1 MTTFTITSE
10 TLRLEDIELT
20 RMHILDT
27 RDFTGLTQTHTNVWS
42 VEVDET
48 TLSDE
53 ELFDLRFE
61 MGHLVDLI
69 NEEGGEVTL
78 FEIIK

>member
-20 RMHILDT
+20 KMHILDT
-27 RDFTGLTQTHTNVWS
+27 KDFTGLTQTHTNVWS

-48 TLSDE
+48 ILSDE

-61 MGHLVDLI
+61 IGHLVDLI